1 MNARTPALDA
11 LLASVA
17 SDMGLRPPARRRA
30 APNAAPAPIETRET
44 WTPETVEQALVDAL
58 TWVRST
64 GGPVGP
70 RGFSRSQSR
79 FVRALGWED
88 EWGVVETADDDEP
101 PQVRIQA
108 SAERVTFFEAALEWP
123 ARYLCPDHV
132 GSARCV
138 GLWARCKARKA
149 SFAHEAKARGLARRH
164 AYTLKDRG
172 LSMIA
177 QGLERDG
184 VAAPQSER
192 L

>member
-1 MNARTPALDA
+1 MNAATPALAA
-11 LLASVA
+11 LLGAVTA
-17 SDMGLRPPARRRA
+17 DLGMVRPARRRA
-30 APNAAPAPIETRET
+30 ARGVAPAPIEPRET
-44 WTPETVEQALVDAL
+44 WTPETVERALVDAL

-88 EWGVVETADDDEP
+88 DWGAVETADDDVP
-101 PQVRIQA
+101 PPIRIQGTA
-108 SAERVTFFEAALEWP
+108 ARVTFYETALEWP

-149 SFAHEAKARGLARRH
+149 SFAYEAKARGLARRH
-164 AYTLKDRG
+164 AYSLKDRA
-172 LSMIA
+172 LSLIA
-177 QGLERDG
+177 QGLERDR
-184 VAAPQSER
+184 VPAPRPER